1 MIQHDA
7 LPSDP
12 DNDEIFRVP
21 EELNIA
27 ISAFIKIFQQGVH
40 VGNAVSL
47 EKIPYKVHSWIIRD
61 CTLLKDVDL
70 DEDIEVK
77 TILYSA
83 EKLRYI
89 DAIGWLPYE
98 LRSKPLQVTT
108 YAGMFDSSLVS
119 KQIDESSIQKYE
131 YLVFYAKGKGETE

>member
-12 DNDEIFRVP
+12 DNNEIFRVP

-27 ISAFIKIFQQGVH
+27 VSAFIKIFQNGEH

-47 EKIPYKVHSWIIRD
+47 EKIPYKAHSWIIRD
-61 CTLLKDVDL
+61 CTLLKSVDL
-70 DEDIEVK
+70 DKEIEVK
-77 TILYSA
+77 TILHST

-89 DAIGWLPYE
+89 DTIGWLVFE
-98 LRSKPLQVTT
+98 LRNKPLQITT
-108 YAGMFDSSLVS
+108 YTGILDPSLTVT
-119 KQIDESSIQKYE
+119 QINSSSIQKYE